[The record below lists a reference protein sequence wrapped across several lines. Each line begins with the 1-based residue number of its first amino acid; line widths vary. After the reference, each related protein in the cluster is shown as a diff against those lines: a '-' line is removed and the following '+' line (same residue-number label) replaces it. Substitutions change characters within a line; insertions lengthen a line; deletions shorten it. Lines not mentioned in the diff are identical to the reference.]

1 MLQNIKLKDS
11 DTILFIGD
19 SITDVD
25 RRKLEYAPLGRGYVN
40 FAANLIIARHAQ
52 ISLKVE
58 NTGIS
63 GDTVRN
69 LKSRWRT
76 DCLAHNPAVLS
87 ILIGIND
94 LWRRFDS
101 RPEQVANAVFPDEYE
116 TTYRELLREAKAH
129 CNPQMVLMEPFMF
142 CNDPAHQMFKE
153 LPSYIQVVHRLAREF
168 NAVIVPLQTHIDK
181 EIAHVPPQKWSGDMV
196 HPATWAHAW
205 IAENWLSA
213 TSL

>member
-1 MLQNIKLKDS
+1 MLQNIKLKDN
-11 DTILFIGD
+11 DMILFIGD

-25 RRKLEYAPLGRGYVN
+25 RRKPEYAPLGCGYVN

-63 GDTVRN
+63 GNTVRD
-69 LKSRWRT
+69 LKKRWRT

-94 LWRRFDS
+94 LWRRFEPGKTAD
-101 RPEQVANAVFPDEYE
+101 AVFPDEYE
-116 TTYRELLREAKAH
+116 ATYRELLRQAKVH
-129 CNPQMVLMEPFMF
+129 CNPQMVLIEPFLF
-142 CNDPAHQMFKE
+142 CNDPAQQMFKE

-168 NAVIVPLQTHIDK
+168 NAVIVPLQTYIDK
-181 EIAHVPPQKWSGDMV
+181 EIAHVPPQKWSNDTV

-205 IAENWLSA
+205 IAEKWLSA
-213 TSL
+213 TGL